1 MEESTPQ
8 QRALIYARVS
18 SEGDRQNVER
28 QLHDLSE
35 YAKSQNLT
43 VERIFQ
49 EHISGAKRNS
59 ERLQL
64 QEMFT
69 YAEEKGISVILCS
82 EMSRL
87 GRSVYE
93 VQESIKRA
101 IDHNINIYFQ
111 KENLSLFNPDGTQS
125 MITPIVITVL
135 SVCSQLERDS
145 IKFRLNSGRRLA
157 IERGVKMGRPQNSVK
172 PESQYKEEYAEVI
185 RLLKKGYSVKSI
197 AQLQHISPT
206 TVMKVK
212 KLYNINIKSNEQ

>member
-1 MEESTPQ
+1 MTSSTTK
-8 QRALIYARVS
+8 QRAVIYARVS

-35 YAKSQNLT
+35 YARSQNLT
-43 VERIFQ
+43 IEQIFQ
-49 EHISGAKRNS
+49 EHISGAKKNS
-59 ERLQL
+59 QRQQL
-64 QEMFT
+64 QDMFT
-69 YAEEKGISVILCS
+69 YAEENGIDIILCS

-125 MITPIVITVL
+125 MITPIVVTVL
-135 SVCSQLERDS
+135 SVCSQIERDS
-145 IKFRLNSGRRLA
+145 IRFRLNSGRRLA
-157 IERGVKMGRPQNSVK
+157 IERGVQMGRPKNATK
-172 PESQYKEEYAEVI
+172 PESQFKDEYAEVI
-185 RLLKKGYSVKSI
+185 RLLKKGYSVKAV
-197 AQLQHISPT
+197 AQLQGISPT

-212 KLYNINIKSNEQ
+212 KMFIIKSVEK

>member
-1 MEESTPQ
+1 MTSSTTK
-8 QRALIYARVS
+8 QRAVIYARVS

-35 YAKSQNLT
+35 YAESQNLT
-43 VERIFQ
+43 IEHIFH
-49 EHISGAKRNS
+49 EHISGAKKNS
-59 ERLQL
+59 QRQQL
-64 QEMFT
+64 QDMFT
-69 YAEEKGISVILCS
+69 FAEENGIDIILCS

-101 IDHNINIYFQ
+101 IDQNINIYIQ

-135 SVCSQLERDS
+135 SVCSQIERDS
-145 IKFRLNSGRRLA
+145 IRFRLNSGRRLA
-157 IERGVKMGRPQNSVK
+157 IERGVQMGRPKNTTK
-172 PESQYKEEYAEVI
+172 PESQFKDEYAEVI
-185 RLLKKGYSVKSI
+185 RLLKKGYSVKAV
-197 AQLQHISPT
+197 AQLQGISPT

-212 KLYNINIKSNEQ
+212 KMFIIKSVEK

>member
-1 MEESTPQ
+1 MTSSTTK
-8 QRALIYARVS
+8 QRAVIYARVS

-35 YAKSQNLT
+35 YARSQNLT
-43 VERIFQ
+43 IEQIFK
-49 EHISGAKRNS
+49 EHISGAKKNS
-59 ERLQL
+59 QRQQL
-64 QEMFT
+64 QDMFT
-69 YAEEKGISVILCS
+69 FAEENGIDIILCS

-125 MITPIVITVL
+125 MITPIVVTVL
-135 SVCSQLERDS
+135 SVCSQIERDS
-145 IKFRLNSGRRLA
+145 IRFRLNSGRRLA
-157 IERGVKMGRPQNSVK
+157 IERGVQMGRPKNTTK
-172 PESQYKEEYAEVI
+172 LESQFKDEYAEVI
-185 RLLKKGYSVKSI
+185 RLLKKGYSVKAV
-197 AQLQHISPT
+197 AQLQGISPT

-212 KLYNINIKSNEQ
+212 KMFIIKSVEK

>member
-1 MEESTPQ
+1 MDPNTPK
-8 QRALIYARVS
+8 RAVIYARVS

-35 YAKSQNLT
+35 YAESQNLT
-43 VERIFQ
+43 IEQIFK
-49 EHISGAKRNS
+49 EHISGAKKNS
-59 ERLQL
+59 QRQQL
-64 QEMFT
+64 QDMFT
-69 YAEEKGISVILCS
+69 FAEENGIDIILCS

-125 MITPIVITVL
+125 MITPIVVTVL
-135 SVCSQLERDS
+135 SVCSQIERDS
-145 IKFRLNSGRRLA
+145 IRFRLNSGRRLA
-157 IERGVKMGRPQNSVK
+157 MERGVQMGRPKNATK
-172 PESQYKEEYAEVI
+172 PESQFKDEYAEVI
-185 RLLKKGYSVKSI
+185 RLLKKGYSVKAV
-197 AQLQHISPT
+197 AQLQCISPT

-212 KLYNINIKSNEQ
+212 KMFIIKSVEK

>member
-1 MEESTPQ
+1 MDPNTPK
-8 QRALIYARVS
+8 RAVIYARVS

-35 YAKSQNLT
+35 YARSQNLT
-43 VERIFQ
+43 IEQIFK
-49 EHISGAKRNS
+49 EHISGAKKNS
-59 ERLQL
+59 QRQQL
-64 QEMFT
+64 QDCFS
-69 YAEEKGISVILCS
+69 YAEENGIDIILCS

-125 MITPIVITVL
+125 MITPIVVTVL
-135 SVCSQLERDS
+135 SVCSQIERDS
-145 IKFRLNSGRRLA
+145 IRFRLNSGRRLA
-157 IERGVKMGRPQNSVK
+157 IERGVQMGRPKNATK
-172 PESQYKEEYAEVI
+172 PESQFKDEYAEVI
-185 RLLKKGYSVKSI
+185 RLLKKGYSVKAV
-197 AQLQHISPT
+197 AQLQGISPT

-212 KLYNINIKSNEQ
+212 KMFIIKSVEK

>member
-1 MEESTPQ
+1 MDPNTPK
-8 QRALIYARVS
+8 RAVIYARVS

-35 YAKSQNLT
+35 YARSQNLT
-43 VERIFQ
+43 IEQIFQ
-49 EHISGAKRNS
+49 EHISGAKKNS
-59 ERLQL
+59 QRQQL
-64 QEMFT
+64 QDMFT
-69 YAEEKGISVILCS
+69 FAEENGIDIILCS

-101 IDHNINIYFQ
+101 IDHNINIFFQ

-135 SVCSQLERDS
+135 SVCSQIERDS
-145 IKFRLNSGRRLA
+145 IRFRLNSGRRLA
-157 IERGVKMGRPQNSVK
+157 MERGVQMGRPKNATK
-172 PESQYKEEYAEVI
+172 PESQFRDEYAEVI
-185 RLLKKGYSVKSI
+185 RLLKKGYSVKAV
-197 AQLQHISPT
+197 AQLQGISPT

-212 KLYNINIKSNEQ
+212 KMFIIKSVEK

>member
-1 MEESTPQ
+1 MDPYTPK
-8 QRALIYARVS
+8 RAVIYARVS

-35 YAKSQNLT
+35 YAESQNLT
-43 VERIFQ
+43 IEQIFK
-49 EHISGAKRNS
+49 EHISGAKKNS
-59 ERLQL
+59 QRQQL
-64 QEMFT
+64 QDMFT
-69 YAEEKGISVILCS
+69 FAEENGIDIILCS

-125 MITPIVITVL
+125 MITPIVVTVL
-135 SVCSQLERDS
+135 SVCSQIERDS
-145 IKFRLNSGRRLA
+145 IRFRLNSGRRLA
-157 IERGVKMGRPQNSVK
+157 MERGVKMGRPKNATK
-172 PESQYKEEYAEVI
+172 PESQFKDEYAEVI
-185 RLLKKGYSVKSI
+185 RLLKKGYSVKAV
-197 AQLQHISPT
+197 AQLQGISPT

-212 KLYNINIKSNEQ
+212 KMFIIKSVEK

>member
-1 MEESTPQ
+1 MDPNTQ
-8 QRALIYARVS
+8 KRAVIYARVS

-35 YAKSQNLT
+35 YAESQNLT
-43 VERIFQ
+43 IEQIFK
-49 EHISGAKRNS
+49 EHISGAKKNS
-59 ERLQL
+59 QRQQL
-64 QEMFT
+64 QDMFT
-69 YAEEKGISVILCS
+69 FAEENGIDIILCS

-135 SVCSQLERDS
+135 SVCSQIERDS
-145 IKFRLNSGRRLA
+145 IRFRLNSGRRLA
-157 IERGVKMGRPQNSVK
+157 IERGVQMGRPKNATK
-172 PESQYKEEYAEVI
+172 PESQFKDEYAEVI
-185 RLLKKGYSVKSI
+185 RLLKKGYSVKAV
-197 AQLQHISPT
+197 AQLQGISPT

-212 KLYNINIKSNEQ
+212 KMFIIKSVEK

>member
-1 MEESTPQ
+1 MEPNEQ
-8 QRALIYARVS
+8 NQRAVIYARVS

-35 YAKSQNLT
+35 YAKSQNIT
-43 VERIFQ
+43 VERIYQ
-49 EHISGAKRNS
+49 EHISGAKKNS
-59 ERLQL
+59 QRQQL
-64 QEMFT
+64 QDCFT
-69 YAEEKGISVILCS
+69 YAEENGITVILCS

-135 SVCSQLERDS
+135 SVCSQIERDS
-145 IKFRLNSGRRLA
+145 IRFRLNSGRRLA
-157 IERGVKMGRPQNSVK
+157 IERGVKMGRPKDAIK
-172 PESQYKEEYAEVI
+172 PESQFKNEYAEVI
-185 RLLKKGYSVKSI
+185 RLLKKGYSVKSV
-197 AQLQHISPT
+197 AKLQGISPT

-212 KLYNINIKSNEQ
+212 KMFNIKSVEK

>member
-1 MEESTPQ
+1 MDPNTPK
-8 QRALIYARVS
+8 RAVIYARVS

-35 YAKSQNLT
+35 YARSQNLT
-43 VERIFQ
+43 IEQIFQ
-49 EHISGAKRNS
+49 EHISGAKKNS
-59 ERLQL
+59 QRQQL
-64 QEMFT
+64 QDCFS
-69 YAEEKGISVILCS
+69 YAEENGIDIILCS

-101 IDHNINIYFQ
+101 IDQNINIYFQ

-135 SVCSQLERDS
+135 SVCSQIERDS
-145 IKFRLNSGRRLA
+145 IRFRLNSGRRLA
-157 IERGVKMGRPQNSVK
+157 IERGVQMGRPKNTTK
-172 PESQYKEEYAEVI
+172 PESQFKDEYAEVI
-185 RLLKKGYSVKSI
+185 RLLKKGYSVKAV
-197 AQLQHISPT
+197 AQLQGISPT

-212 KLYNINIKSNEQ
+212 KMFIIKSVE

>member
-1 MEESTPQ
+1 MVSQ
-8 QRALIYARVS
+8 HQLQRAVIYARVS

-28 QLHDLSE
+28 QLHDLSC
-35 YAKSQNLT
+35 YAGSQNIT
-43 VERIFQ
+43 IDKIFT
-49 EHISGAKRNS
+49 EHISGAKKNS
-59 ERLQL
+59 QRQQL

-69 YAEEKGISVILCS
+69 YAENHDITVILCS

-135 SVCSQLERDS
+135 SVCSQIERDS

-157 IERGVKMGRPQNSVK
+157 IERGVKMGRPKNATK
-172 PESQYKEEYAEVI
+172 PESKFREEYAEVI
-185 RLLKKGYSVKSI
+185 RLLKKGYSVKSV
-197 AQLQHISPT
+197 AQLQNISPT

-212 KLYNINIKSNEQ
+212 KLYSINIKSNEQ

>member
-1 MEESTPQ
+1 MDPNTQ
-8 QRALIYARVS
+8 KRAVIYARVS

-35 YAKSQNLT
+35 YAESQNLT
-43 VERIFQ
+43 IEQIFK
-49 EHISGAKRNS
+49 EHISGAKKNS
-59 ERLQL
+59 QRQQL
-64 QEMFT
+64 QDMFT
-69 YAEEKGISVILCS
+69 FAEENGIDLILCS

-135 SVCSQLERDS
+135 SVCSQIERDS
-145 IKFRLNSGRRLA
+145 IRFRLNSGRRLA
-157 IERGVKMGRPQNSVK
+157 IERGVQMGRPKNATK
-172 PESQYKEEYAEVI
+172 PESQFKDEYAEVI
-185 RLLKKGYSVKSI
+185 RLLKKGYSVKAV
-197 AQLQHISPT
+197 AQLQGISPT

-212 KLYNINIKSNEQ
+212 KMFIIKSVEK

>member
-1 MEESTPQ
+1 MTSSTTK
-8 QRALIYARVS
+8 QRAVIYARVS

-35 YAKSQNLT
+35 YATCQNLT
-43 VERIFQ
+43 IEHIFH

-59 ERLQL
+59 ERQQL
-64 QEMFT
+64 LDCFA
-69 YAEEKGISVILCS
+69 YAEENGIDIILCS

-125 MITPIVITVL
+125 MITPIVVTVL
-135 SVCSQLERDS
+135 SVCSQIERDS
-145 IKFRLNSGRRLA
+145 IRFRLNSGRRLA
-157 IERGVKMGRPQNSVK
+157 MERGVQMGRPKNATK
-172 PESQYKEEYAEVI
+172 PESQFKDEYAEVI
-185 RLLKKGYSVKSI
+185 RLLKKGYSVKAV
-197 AQLQHISPT
+197 AQLQGISPT

-212 KLYNINIKSNEQ
+212 KMFIIKSVEK

>member
-1 MEESTPQ
+1 MDPNTPK
-8 QRALIYARVS
+8 RAVIYARVS

-35 YAKSQNLT
+35 YAESQNLT
-43 VERIFQ
+43 IEQIFK
-49 EHISGAKRNS
+49 EHISGAKKNS
-59 ERLQL
+59 QRQQL
-64 QEMFT
+64 QDMFT
-69 YAEEKGISVILCS
+69 FAEENGIDIILCS

-125 MITPIVITVL
+125 MITPIVVTVL
-135 SVCSQLERDS
+135 SVCSQIERDS
-145 IKFRLNSGRRLA
+145 IRFRLNSGRRLA
-157 IERGVKMGRPQNSVK
+157 MERGVQMGRPKNATK
-172 PESQYKEEYAEVI
+172 PESQFKDEYAEVI
-185 RLLKKGYSVKSI
+185 RLLKKGYSVKAV
-197 AQLQHISPT
+197 AQLQGISPT

-212 KLYNINIKSNEQ
+212 KMFIIKSVEK